1 MLDANDIQI
10 ITKLLEQS
18 RNETHAELEK
28 FRSEMRTEM
37 TALLEKHREETRAEL
52 EKSRS
57 DTHDEMT
64 ALLEKHREETRDE
77 LKKFREE
84 MRAELEKN
92 RIATRNDMR
101 AIIESEVN
109 PKLQLLA
116 EGHEVLLER
125 INRLEKQDE
134 LTGRVVVLEE
144 AVKKHNK
151 ELNALKQAQ

>member
-64 ALLEKHREETRDE
+64 ALLEKHREETR
-77 LKKFREE
+77 
-84 MRAELEKN
+84 AELEKN

-101 AIIESEVN
+101 AIIESEIN

-134 LTGRVVVLEE
+134 LTGRVVILEE
-144 AVKKHNK
+144 AVKNLNK
-151 ELNALKQAQ
+151 EVSAIKKAQ

>member
-28 FRSEMRTEM
+28 FRS
-37 TALLEKHREETRAEL
+37 
-52 EKSRS
+52 
-57 DTHDEMT
+57 
-64 ALLEKHREETRDE
+64 
-77 LKKFREE
+77 E

-116 EGHEVLLER
+116 EGHEVLLEK
-125 INRLEKQDE
+125 INRLEKQNE
-134 LTGRVVVLEE
+134 LTGRVVILEE
-144 AVKKHNK
+144 AVKKLNK
-151 ELNALKQAQ
+151 EVNALKQAQ

>member
-52 EKSRS
+52 EK
-57 DTHDEMT
+57 
-64 ALLEKHREETRDE
+64 
-77 LKKFREE
+77 
-84 MRAELEKN
+84 N

-101 AIIESEVN
+101 TIIESEVN

-134 LTGRVVVLEE
+134 LTGRVVILEE
-144 AVKKHNK
+144 AVKKLNK
-151 ELNALKQAQ
+151 EVSAIKKAQ

>member
-10 ITKLLEQS
+10 ISKLLEQS

-52 EKSRS
+52 EK
-57 DTHDEMT
+57 
-64 ALLEKHREETRDE
+64 
-77 LKKFREE
+77 
-84 MRAELEKN
+84 N

-101 AIIESEVN
+101 AIIESEIN

-134 LTGRVVVLEE
+134 LTGRVVIMEE
-144 AVKKHNK
+144 AVKKLNK
-151 ELNALKQAQ
+151 EVSAIKKAQ

>member
-37 TALLEKHREETRAEL
+37 TALLEKHREETRAEM
-52 EKSRS
+52 S
-57 DTHDEMT
+57 
-64 ALLEKHREETRDE
+64 AL
-77 LKKFREE
+77 
-84 MRAELEKN
+84 LEKN
-92 RIATRNDMR
+92 RIETRNDMR

-116 EGHEVLLER
+116 EGHEVLLEK

-134 LTGRVVVLEE
+134 LTGRVVILEE
-144 AVKKHNK
+144 AVKKLNK
-151 ELNALKQAQ
+151 EVSAIKKAQ

>member
-52 EKSRS
+52 EK
-57 DTHDEMT
+57 
-64 ALLEKHREETRDE
+64 
-77 LKKFREE
+77 
-84 MRAELEKN
+84 N

-101 AIIESEVN
+101 AIIESEIN

-134 LTGRVVVLEE
+134 LTGRVVILEE
-144 AVKKHNK
+144 AVKKLNK
-151 ELNALKQAQ
+151 EVSAIKKAQ

>member
-1 MLDANDIQI
+1 
-10 ITKLLEQS
+10 
-18 RNETHAELEK
+18 
-28 FRSEMRTEM
+28 
-37 TALLEKHREETRAEL
+37 
-52 EKSRS
+52 
-57 DTHDEMT
+57 
-64 ALLEKHREETRDE
+64 
-77 LKKFREE
+77 

-134 LTGRVVVLEE
+134 LTGRVVILEE
-144 AVKKHNK
+144 AVKKLNK
-151 ELNALKQAQ
+151 EVSAIKKAQ

>member
-10 ITKLLEQS
+10 ISKLLEQ
-18 RNETHAELEK
+18 
-28 FRSEMRTEM
+28 
-37 TALLEKHREETRAEL
+37 
-52 EKSRS
+52 SRS

-64 ALLEKHREETRDE
+64 ALLEKHREETRDELKKFREETRDE

-134 LTGRVVVLEE
+134 
-144 AVKKHNK
+144 
-151 ELNALKQAQ
+151 

>member
-18 RNETHAELEK
+18 RNETYAELEK

-37 TALLEKHREETRAEL
+37 TALLEKHREET
-52 EKSRS
+52 
-57 DTHDEMT
+57 H
-64 ALLEKHREETRDE
+64 
-77 LKKFREE
+77 
-84 MRAELEKN
+84 AELEKN

-134 LTGRVVVLEE
+134 LTGRVVILEE
-144 AVKKHNK
+144 AVKKLNK
-151 ELNALKQAQ
+151 EVSAIKKAQ

>member
-1 MLDANDIQI
+1 MLDSNDIQI

-52 EKSRS
+52 EK
-57 DTHDEMT
+57 
-64 ALLEKHREETRDE
+64 
-77 LKKFREE
+77 
-84 MRAELEKN
+84 N

-101 AIIESEVN
+101 AIIESEIN

-116 EGHEVLLER
+116 EGHEVLLEK

-134 LTGRVVVLEE
+134 LTGRVVVLEK
-144 AVKKHNK
+144 AVKKLNK
-151 ELNALKQAQ
+151 EVDALKQAQ

>member
-28 FRSEMRTEM
+28 F
-37 TALLEKHREETRAEL
+37 
-52 EKSRS
+52 KS
-57 DTHDEMT
+57 
-64 ALLEKHREETRDE
+64 
-77 LKKFREE
+77 E

-101 AIIESEVN
+101 AIIESEIN

-134 LTGRVVVLEE
+134 LTGRVVILEE
-144 AVKKHNK
+144 AVKKLNK
-151 ELNALKQAQ
+151 EVSAIKKAQ

>member
-18 RNETHAELEK
+18 RNE
-28 FRSEMRTEM
+28 MR
-37 TALLEKHREETRAEL
+37 
-52 EKSRS
+52 
-57 DTHDEMT
+57 DEMT
-64 ALLEKHREETRDE
+64 ALLGKHREETRDE

-84 MRAELEKN
+84 TRAELEKN

-109 PKLQLLA
+109 PKLQILA
-116 EGHEVLLER
+116 EGHEVLLEK
-125 INRLEKQDE
+125 INRLEKQNE

-144 AVKKHNK
+144 AVKKLNK
-151 ELNALKQAQ
+151 EVNALKQAQ